1 MTTYYYTASSLD
13 GFIATPDHSLD
24 WLLSRSIDEAGPMHY
39 SAFERTIGAIAMGAS
54 TYAWLLAHGGREKW
68 PYEQPVWVFTH
79 RALEVPA
86 GADVRAV
93 EGDVVPVHREMTAAA
108 EELGIWVMGG
118 GELAGRF
125 ADAGLLDE
133 VWVQFAPVTL
143 GAGSPLLPRAL
154 ELELVESAR
163 NVDFSCVRYRVPSG
177 RAAADRLPG

>member
-1 MTTYYYTASSLD
+1 VTTYYYTASSLD

-24 WLLSRSIDEAGPMHY
+24 WLLSRSIDDAGPMHY

-68 PYEQPVWVFTH
+68 PYERPVWVFTH

-108 EELGIWVMGG
+108 EEWGSGSWAAASWRV
-118 GELAGRF
+118 
-125 ADAGLLDE
+125 
-133 VWVQFAPVTL
+133 
-143 GAGSPLLPRAL
+143 GSPTPACWTR
-154 ELELVESAR
+154 
-163 NVDFSCVRYRVPSG
+163 SG
-177 RAAADRLPG
+177 CSSPP